1 METRQCWRSS
11 IGARFAARS
20 RVFTTNFSRLHSQ
33 PSDKLSWP
41 RPLRPD
47 ADTLRPVASPI
58 AHSFAGFW
66 TFLVF
71 AKQLQIRVAAQWR
84 QYLLRLGVLVVLANL
99 PDFDFPISLALLGN
113 TSLHH
118 GFSHSL
124 AAAVLV
130 ALAVSCVWRIVP
142 GFWRSAMIYFT
153 AYGSHLLID
162 LCTGPTLGWTNTSFG
177 IPLLW
182 PWPKKFSSP
191 LILIPGVRGKDFAA
205 LFSLNN
211 VWSCTYEVLTCG
223 AITAVALVLWRGRL
237 KSRFVR
243 TPAVPAAFSNSSK

>member
-1 METRQCWRSS
+1 
-11 IGARFAARS
+11 
-20 RVFTTNFSRLHSQ
+20 
-33 PSDKLSWP
+33 
-41 RPLRPD
+41 
-47 ADTLRPVASPI
+47 VASPI

-130 ALAVSCVWRIVP
+130 ALAVSCVWRIVA